1 MKYLCLGYYD
11 QEKMDARPEAE
22 IDEIMTRC
30 QPHMDKLYNTRQVKV
45 DAGVTSEV
53 TCLQRSN
60 GKVVVT
66 DGPFVETKE
75 MIGSALIVEAENL
88 EEAIEVASLHPS
100 LQMAEANQFGWRME
114 IRPIH
119 YYQKSE

>member
-1 MKYLCLGYYD
+1 MKYLCLGYYN
-11 QEKMDARPEAE
+11 QEKMDAHPKAE
-22 IDEIMTRC
+22 VDEIMSGC
-30 QPHMDKLYNTRQVKV
+30 QPHMDKLYNTGQVKM
-45 DAGVTSEV
+45 DAGVTGEV

-66 DGPFVETKE
+66 DGPFMETKE

-88 EEAIEVASLHPS
+88 EEAIEVAKLHPS
-100 LQMAEANQFGWRME
+100 LHLAEADQFGWRME

>member
-1 MKYLCLGYYD
+1 
-11 QEKMDARPEAE
+11 
-22 IDEIMTRC
+22 
-30 QPHMDKLYNTRQVKV
+30 MDKLYNTQKVRV
-45 DAGVTSEV
+45 DAGITGEV
-53 TCLQRSN
+53 TCLERSN

-88 EEAIEVASLHPS
+88 AEAIQVATLHPS
-100 LQMAEANQFGWRME
+100 LQMAEADQFGWRME

-119 YYQKSE
+119 YYQQSEC

>member
-1 MKYLCLGYYD
+1 
-11 QEKMDARPEAE
+11 MDARPKVE
-22 IDEIMTRC
+22 IDEILTGC
-30 QPHMDKLYNTRQVKV
+30 QPHMDKLYNTGQVKV
-45 DAGVTSEV
+45 DAGVTREV

-66 DGPFVETKE
+66 DGPFAETKE
-75 MIGSALIVEAENL
+75 IIGSALIVEAENL
-88 EEAIEVASLHPS
+88 EEAIKAAIKAAMLHPS
-100 LQMAEANQFGWRME
+100 LQMGEAHQFGWRTE